1 MFPMKCKQRERWTNV
16 GTKTLRQ
23 KRDSIRLTTKRTCN
37 RHTGGE
43 ILIRVRAVMFKHSDN
58 ILLHAFTGPAF
69 VGKKT
74 RCRAGPK
81 KFNILHNVQR
91 SVTETQKLGR

>member
-16 GTKTLRQ
+16 DTKTLRQ
-23 KRDSIRLTTKRTCN
+23 KRDSIRLITERTCN

-69 VGKKT
+69 VGKELGV
-74 RCRAGPK
+74 GPVLK
-81 KFNILHNVQR
+81 NSTYCIMYKGPSRKHKN
-91 SVTETQKLGR
+91 